1 MSPELQMQTDR
12 RKNTELSLWSKKDGK
27 EADKFKALDIAALRE
42 LGEAE
47 TLETFR
53 CCMFWKPSILV
64 PKPLIE
70 TNFFAANYIVR
81 NAAGTEICASLVL

>member
-1 MSPELQMQTDR
+1 M
-12 RKNTELSLWSKKDGK
+12 WSKKDGK
-27 EADKFKALDIAALRE
+27 QADTFKALDIAALRE

-47 TLETFR
+47 TLKTFP
-53 CCMFWKPSILV
+53 CYMFWKQSILV

-81 NAAGTEICASLVL
+81 NAAGTEICTSLVL